1 MNGHW
6 LWAFLLLYIEA
17 VKPTY
22 GVIMEN
28 FSTLTK
34 LALTD
39 SRTFM
44 IAGDTLHIAAIALIL
59 IFITARI
66 VKRKNDSFLNLF
78 RLASMLPNPRAS
90 ERFFEIKHVAALK
103 SCPNCATQHALSVLI
118 CDACDYNFL
127 AERPGRAQR
136 LLPPPQPMTD
146 KV

>member
-6 LWAFLLLYIEA
+6 LWAFLLLYFEV

-22 GVIMEN
+22 GVNMEN
-28 FSTLTK
+28 FSTLMK

-44 IAGDTLHIAAIALIL
+44 LAGGLDTLHIAAIALIL

-66 VKRKNDSFLNLF
+66 VKKKNGSFLKPF
-78 RLASMLPNPRAS
+78 RPASTS
-90 ERFFEIKHVAALK
+90 ERFLGIKHIAALK
-103 SCPNCATQHALSVLI
+103 PCPNCDTQHALSALI

-127 AERPGRAQR
+127 AERPSRGQR
-136 LLPPPQPMTD
+136 LLPPPQPMTHN
-146 KV
+146 V

>member
-6 LWAFLLLYIEA
+6 LWAFLLLYFEV

-22 GVIMEN
+22 GFNMEN
-28 FSTLTK
+28 FSTLMK

-44 IAGDTLHIAAIALIL
+44 IAGGLDTLHIAAIALIL

-66 VKRKNDSFLNLF
+66 VKRKNGSFLKSF
-78 RLASMLPNPRAS
+78 DRAS
-90 ERFFEIKHVAALK
+90 ERFFEIKHIAALK
-103 SCPNCATQHALSVLI
+103 SCPNCATQHALSALI

-127 AERPGRAQR
+127 AERPGRGQR
-136 LLPPPQPMTD
+136 LLPPPQPMTH

>member
-22 GVIMEN
+22 GVNMGN

-44 IAGDTLHIAAIALIL
+44 LSAGLDALHIAAIALIL
-59 IFITARI
+59 IFITTRI
-66 VKRKNDSFLNLF
+66 VKKKNSSFLKPF
-78 RLASMLPNPRAS
+78 RLASTS
-90 ERFFEIKHVAALK
+90 ERFFEIKHIAPLK
-103 SCPNCATQHALSVLI
+103 PCPNCDTQHALSALI

-127 AERPGRAQR
+127 AERPGRGQR
-136 LLPPPQPMTD
+136 LLPPPQPMTH

>member
-1 MNGHW
+1 MNGHR

-66 VKRKNDSFLNLF
+66 VKRKNGSFLNPF
-78 RLASMLPNPRAS
+78 CLASMLPNHRAS

-127 AERPGRAQR
+127 TERPGRGQR
-136 LLPPPQPMTD
+136 LLPPPQPMIH